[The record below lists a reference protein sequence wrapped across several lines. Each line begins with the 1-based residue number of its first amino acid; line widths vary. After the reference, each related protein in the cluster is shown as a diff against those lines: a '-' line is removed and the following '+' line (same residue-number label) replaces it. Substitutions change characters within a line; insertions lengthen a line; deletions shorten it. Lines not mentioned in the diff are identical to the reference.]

1 MTTSLRLSRST
12 SESVVCNIS
21 EMPKEIR
28 IARDWLA
35 DEIRQLRSKVKE
47 LEAKNAELEHIHQL
61 DMAEIAYQRRQIDFL
76 MDAAKEEED
85 G

>member
-1 MTTSLRLSRST
+1 MT
-12 SESVVCNIS
+12 
-21 EMPKEIR
+21 PQDKEIQ
-28 IARDWLA
+28 
-35 DEIRQLRSKVKE
+35 ELRAKVKL

-76 MDAAKEEED
+76 MDAARGEEKH